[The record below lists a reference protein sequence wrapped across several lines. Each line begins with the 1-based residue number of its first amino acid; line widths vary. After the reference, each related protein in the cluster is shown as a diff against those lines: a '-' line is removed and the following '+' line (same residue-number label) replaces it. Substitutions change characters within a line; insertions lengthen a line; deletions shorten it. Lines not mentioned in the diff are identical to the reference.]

1 MCGIV
6 GYIGKRKAYPILI
19 KGLHRLEYRG
29 YDSAGVALINAQGQL
44 NVYKAKGKVSELE
57 AFAADKDTDG
67 TIGIA
72 HTRWATHGEPNT
84 VNAHPHYSESERL
97 AIIHNGIIENYA
109 VLKQGLQ
116 AEGYTFKSDTD
127 TEVLIQLI
135 EYTQVN
141 RQVDLKTAVQLALQQ
156 VVGAYAIAV
165 LDKDHP
171 DTLIAAR
178 KGSPLVVGIGKDEYF
193 LASDATPIVEYTDQV
208 IYIEDEEVVMLTVNG
223 ELSIVNYQL
232 STINGVDK
240 TPEIKRLELSLSQL
254 EKGGY
259 PHFMLKEIFEQPRTL
274 TDSMRGRVNV
284 RQDNIALSG
293 FIDNK
298 ERFLNAKRII
308 ITACGT
314 SWHAGLIAMYA
325 IEEFAQIP
333 VEVEYSS
340 EFRYRKPVI
349 NKDDVVIAI
358 SQSGE
363 TADTL
368 AAIQLAKSKGAFIF
382 SICNVIGASIPRV
395 SDSGCYTH
403 VGPEIGVASTKAFT
417 AQVTAL
423 TMLALCIG
431 REKGTISEDQYLSI
445 VRELGQ
451 IPMKIERVLE
461 QDKQIA
467 QFAKIFTYAQNFI
480 YLGRGYNFPVA
491 MEGALKLK
499 EISYIHAEGYPAA
512 EMKHGPIALIS
523 QEMPVVVVAPRCGT
537 YEKVVSNIQEIK
549 ARKGRVIA
557 VVTEGDKLVSR
568 IADHTIEVPETE
580 ECLSPLLTV
589 IPLQLLAYHIAVE
602 KGCDVDQPRNLAK
615 SVTVE

>member
-6 GYIGKRKAYPILI
+6 GYIGNKQAYPILI

-29 YDSAGVALINAQGQL
+29 YDSAGIALHDGANL
-44 NVYKAKGKVSELE
+44 KVYKSKGKVVDLE
-57 AFAADKDTDG
+57 QFAEQKNIEG
-67 TIGIA
+67 TVGIA
-72 HTRWATHGEPNT
+72 HTRWATHGEPNQA
-84 VNAHPHYSESERL
+84 NAHPHYSQSEEL
-97 AIIHNGIIENYA
+97 VIIHNGIIENYS
-109 VLKQGLQ
+109 VLKQGL
-116 AEGYTFKSDTD
+116 AENGFTFQSETD

-135 EYTQVN
+135 EFMKKSN
-141 RQVDLKTAVQLALQQ
+141 DVDLPTAVQLALNE

-165 LDKDHP
+165 IDKNNP
-171 DTLIAAR
+171 DLIVAAR
-178 KGSPLVVGIGKDEYF
+178 KGSPLVVGIGDDEF
-193 LASDATPIVEYTDQV
+193 FIGSDATPIVEYTNKV
-208 IYIEDEEVVMLTVNG
+208 VYIGEE
-223 ELSIVNYQL
+223 EIVTLERNQL
-232 STINGVDK
+232 LKIKTIGNVEK
-240 TPEIKRLELSLSQL
+240 SPEIKKLELTLSQL

-274 TDSMRGRVNV
+274 ADSMKGRVNV
-284 RQDNIALSG
+284 DSNNITLAG

-298 ERFLNAKRII
+298 EKFLNAKRII

-314 SWHAGLIAMYA
+314 SWHSALIGMYA
-325 IEEFAQIP
+325 IEEFARIP

-349 NKDDVVIAI
+349 DKDDVVIAI

-368 AAIQLAKSKGAFIF
+368 AAVELAIQHGAFIF
-382 SICNVIGASIPRV
+382 GICNVVGSSIPRNTH
-395 SDSGCYTH
+395 SGCYTH

-417 AQVTAL
+417 AQVLVL
-423 TMLALCIG
+423 TMLALLIG
-431 REKGTISEDQYLSI
+431 REKGTLSEEYYLKMINELSHIPEKIS
-445 VRELGQ
+445 
-451 IPMKIERVLE
+451 KILE
-461 QDKQIA
+461 QEKSIA
-467 QFAKIFTYAQNFI
+467 EFSKTFTYASNFI

-523 QEMPVVVVAPRCGT
+523 QEMPVVVIATNSST
-537 YEKVVSNIQEIK
+537 YEKVISNIQEIK
-549 ARKGRVIA
+549 ARKGKIISII
-557 VVTEGDKLVSR
+557 TEGDEIVKDLSDFS
-568 IADHTIEVPETE
+568 ISVPDAE

-589 IPLQLLAYHIAVE
+589 IPLQLLAYHIAVV

>member
-6 GYIGKRKAYPILI
+6 GYIGNKQAYPILI

-29 YDSAGVALINAQGQL
+29 YDSAGIALHDGANL
-44 NVYKAKGKVSELE
+44 KVYKSKGKVVDLE
-57 AFAADKDTDG
+57 QFAEQKNIEG
-67 TIGIA
+67 TVGIA
-72 HTRWATHGEPNT
+72 HTRWATHGEPNQA
-84 VNAHPHYSESERL
+84 NAHPHYSQSEEL
-97 AIIHNGIIENYA
+97 VIIHNGIIENYS
-109 VLKQGLQ
+109 VLKQGL
-116 AEGYTFKSDTD
+116 AENGFTFQSETD

-135 EYTQVN
+135 EFMKKSN
-141 RQVDLKTAVQLALQQ
+141 DVDLPTAVQLALNE

-165 LDKDHP
+165 IDKNNP
-171 DTLIAAR
+171 DLIVAAR
-178 KGSPLVVGIGKDEYF
+178 KGSPLVVGIGDDEF
-193 LASDATPIVEYTDQV
+193 FIGSDATPIVEYTNKV
-208 IYIEDEEVVMLTVNG
+208 VYIGEE
-223 ELSIVNYQL
+223 EIVTLERNQPL
-232 STINGVDK
+232 KIKTIGNVEK
-240 TPEIKRLELSLSQL
+240 SPEIKKLELTLSQL

-274 TDSMRGRVNV
+274 ADSMKGRVNV
-284 RQDNIALSG
+284 DSNNITLAG

-298 ERFLNAKRII
+298 EKFLNAKRII

-314 SWHAGLIAMYA
+314 SWHSALIGMYA
-325 IEEFAQIP
+325 IEEFARIP

-349 NKDDVVIAI
+349 DKDDVVIAI

-368 AAIQLAKSKGAFIF
+368 AAVELAIQHGAFIF
-382 SICNVIGASIPRV
+382 GICNVVGSSIPRNTH
-395 SDSGCYTH
+395 SGCYTH

-417 AQVTAL
+417 AQVLVL
-423 TMLALCIG
+423 TMLALLIG
-431 REKGTISEDQYLSI
+431 REKGTLSEEYYLKLINELSHIPEKIS
-445 VRELGQ
+445 
-451 IPMKIERVLE
+451 KILE
-461 QDKQIA
+461 QEKSIA
-467 QFAKIFTYAQNFI
+467 EFSKTFTYASNFI

-523 QEMPVVVVAPRCGT
+523 QEMPVVVIATNSST
-537 YEKVVSNIQEIK
+537 YEKVISNIQEIK
-549 ARKGRVIA
+549 ARKGKIISII
-557 VVTEGDKLVSR
+557 TEGDEIVKDLSDFS
-568 IADHTIEVPETE
+568 ISVPDAE

-589 IPLQLLAYHIAVE
+589 IPLQLLAYHIAVV